1 MRGTLR
7 GTWIVCVLAVG
18 LAGCAATPRSSD
30 PGDPVDPGA
39 AGPAVSRRGADPEP
53 LRAAVAHGPGSPL
66 AVIDAIGI
74 ALRNNPD
81 LEAAAWRIDQADA
94 GLAEARS
101 VFWPVLSADFG
112 YLAGEAPSAFL
123 FKTID
128 ARRLRPGT
136 DFNDPGRFD
145 NFELGGTVSWNL
157 FRGGARI
164 HETRVAQA
172 QRALGVHDR
181 ARLEN
186 RLISSVIQGY
196 YDVLAAAEFTAT
208 AEASVRTVEA
218 QLDEVRK
225 LFAGGATGTRKADV
239 LALEVRLAE
248 ARERELR
255 ARNARSLAAAA
266 LANLMGLAPDSEL
279 ALSGDEWRP
288 RELPDSYEA
297 AVAEAMARRPEMASA
312 RTAVERADRAKR
324 AEKAAFLPRVDLVGR
339 GWWDDPDLKY
349 EAGHVNWTIGA
360 MLSWE
365 IFRGGATSGRVRR
378 AKAAVEEMR
387 ALDRKAALDVE
398 LDVRSAYLRLEE
410 ARARLDVAEQSVA
423 QAEESLDLVR
433 KLYDGGAATITRYLE
448 AELALTA
455 ARMRATQGRF
465 DVKKAS
471 ADLGRSMGWCGEC
484 AREEGKR

>member
-1 MRGTLR
+1 MKIGM
-7 GTWIVCVLAVG
+7 LAA
-18 LAGCAATPRSSD
+18 LALGCASAP
-30 PGDPVDPGA
+30 PPVAPSGSA
-39 AGPAVSRRGADPEP
+39 PRGADPDGARDP
-53 LRAAVAHGPGSPL
+53 GATAPGSPMS
-66 AVIDAIGI
+66 VIDAVRI
-74 ALRNNPD
+74 ALRSNPD
-81 LEAAAWRIDQADA
+81 LEAAAHRIARTDA

-112 YLAGEAPSAFL
+112 YLVGEAPSAYL

-145 NFELGGTVSWNL
+145 NFELGGTVAWNL

-172 QRALGVHDR
+172 ERALGVHDR
-181 ARLEN
+181 AMLEN
-186 RLISSVIQGY
+186 RLISAVIQGY
-196 YDVLAAAEFTAT
+196 YDILAADEFAAT
-208 AEASVRTVEA
+208 AEASVRTVGS

-255 ARNARSLAAAA
+255 ARNACSLASAA
-266 LANLMGLAPDSEL
+266 LANLMGLAPDREL
-279 ALSGDEWRP
+279 RLSGDEWRP
-288 RELPDSYEA
+288 RPLPDSYEA
-297 AVAEAMARRPEMASA
+297 AVAEAMARRPELASA
-312 RTAVERADRAKR
+312 RSAAERADFAKR

-360 MLSWE
+360 TLSWE
-365 IFRGGATSGRVRR
+365 IFRGGATSARVQR
-378 AKAAVEEMR
+378 AKAAVGEMR

-398 LDVRSAYLRLEE
+398 LDVRSAFLRLEE
-410 ARARLDVAEQSVA
+410 ARARLDVAERSVD
-423 QAEESLDLVR
+423 QAEESLDLTR
-433 KLYDGGAATITRYLE
+433 KLYEGGAATITRYLE
-448 AELALTA
+448 AELALTS

-471 ADLGRSMGWCGEC
+471 ADLGRAMGWCGEC
-484 AREEGKR
+484 ASKDEGAP